1 MEIFGL
7 LMGGDQDAPPTPQPA
22 ASQPAATKKPVVVEE
37 EEDDVEDLS
46 PEEEKKKQNKK
57 LAVTAKE
64 KGNALYKEKNFEA
77 ALAAYDE
84 AIALDSSAVLF
95 HSNKAA
101 VYIEMGEPDKAV
113 EICEAA
119 VQLGRSQ
126 RASYVEIAKLYHRMA
141 AAYLKKDDFP
151 TAKECYAKAQMENF
165 DKAIERKVKNM
176 ELDWQKKQR
185 LAYINPE
192 LALEAKER
200 GNAAFREAKYGEAI
214 KEYEEAVKRDPNSAP
229 LRNNLAAA
237 LLKVTDFNGAKN
249 QVEKSLELDDKY
261 VKAWAKKG
269 DIEFFMKEYHKALD
283 SYKTGLALEP
293 DNKLCKDGLAKTTS
307 QIQMSQYNETDEQ
320 KAERQQHAMADPEI
334 QMILQDPMVR
344 QVLQDAQENPAGL
357 QRAMADV
364 NMRAKIDKLVAA
376 GVLSFK

>member
-7 LMGGDQDAPPTPQPA
+7 LMGGDQDAPPAPQPA